1 MRRVEKNPYHSSQ
14 SMARAVGTE
23 MQNLDSSLSVN
34 LTNPDIWVRLIME
47 PHRVSIV
54 ENRLQGCGGLPSGSQ
69 GDVLVR
75 IKNDSRF

>member
-1 MRRVEKNPYHSSQ
+1 
-14 SMARAVGTE
+14 MARAVGTE
-23 MQNLDSSLSVN
+23 MQKLDSSLSVD

-47 PHRVSIV
+47 PDRVSIV

-75 IKNDSRF
+75 IKNEHDMLAGFLLMRRELD